1 MSRKL
6 RSIVGVLLSLLLLWW
21 ALRDVSPRDVIE
33 QIGDADFGLIA
44 ISVAVALAGF
54 FIRAFRWGILL
65 LPVTTGVPFSA
76 RLAATFIGF
85 AANNVLPARVG
96 EFARAFSLSRL
107 AHVPP
112 AAAFATLVVERL
124 LDGLVLVALMFA
136 AMAVPSFP
144 TASAPAGLNLQ
155 NTAATLALLMLGVAA
170 FLFFAVARPRRASQL
185 VHLGAKLLPRRFRPG
200 FVAAMRSFSGGL
212 MVLKNSRLFAVS
224 FALAAAQWVF
234 LATSY
239 LLAFRAFG
247 IDNVGFSGAVFL
259 QSLIGLAVAVP
270 SSPGFFGPF
279 EAAARLGL
287 GLWNVPANQAI
298 SFAIGYHLAGFLP
311 VTLVGVYYVWRLN
324 LSWSEVRESEEVV
337 EDQIAEPAATS
348 REREASS

>member
-1 MSRKL
+1 MSRKV
-6 RSIVGVLLSLLLLWW
+6 RSILGVLLSLLLLWW
-21 ALRDVSPRDVIE
+21 ALHDVSPREIIE
-33 QIGDADFGLIA
+33 QLGRADIVLIA
-44 ISVAVALAGF
+44 ASVAVAIVGF
-54 FIRAFRWGILL
+54 YIRAFRWGILL
-65 LPVTTGVPFSA
+65 LPIAPRVPFSP

-96 EFARAFSLSRL
+96 EFARAFTLSRL
-107 AHVPP
+107 TSIPP

-124 LDGLVLVALMFA
+124 LDGLVLVALLFA
-136 AMAVPSFP
+136 SMADPSFP
-144 TASAPAGLNLQ
+144 SRMAPAGLDLQ
-155 NTAATLALLMLGVAA
+155 TTAAAIALLMLGVAA
-170 FLFFAVARPRRASQL
+170 LLFFAVTRPLRASQL
-185 VHLGAKLLPRRFRPG
+185 AHFLAHLLPSRFRVP
-200 FVAAMRSFSGGL
+200 FIEMMRSFAGGL

-224 FALAAAQWVF
+224 LGLAAAQWGF

-247 IDNVGFSGAVFL
+247 IDNVPFSGAVFL

-287 GLWNVPANQAI
+287 GFWEVPANQAI
-298 SFAIGYHLAGFLP
+298 SFAIGYHVAGFLP

-324 LSWSEVRESEEVV
+324 LSWSEVRHSEVVV
-337 EDQIAEPAATS
+337 EDEIAESAAYP
-348 REREASS
+348 RNP